1 MTIRLICLVL
11 LLGGGLALAQEGEP
25 QEPPKEE
32 KPAEPAITFTDQ
44 EVQNFV
50 ATFEQTYKNKD
61 LPQEDAVA
69 TLANLKNAYAYLKG
83 LGDQRSKEQV
93 KLQKDIVTLIAKKGL
108 FVRKRPL
115 VNLACAQKLGE
126 IGDPD
131 AAAPLAKWLESVLE
145 DKSPNPTA
153 VEAGFLSLAWIGP
166 DDKATLELVLNY
178 ASKGKHPDNT
188 VAAHAIKA
196 CREWR
201 QLDGK
206 MRKEFYDKISLYL
219 QGLYSSWKSGDA
231 KQRGTYEQR
240 YKAVE
245 TDGLETLQQLGDG
258 TKFEDP
264 NAARSW
270 WNEHKKKRWDDYV
283 GPRFRAAPAAPAK
296 EDKP

>member
-1 MTIRLICLVL
+1 MTIRPFSLVL
-11 LLGGGLALAQEGEP
+11 LLGGGLVLAQEGDP

-32 KPAEPAITFTDQ
+32 KPAAPVITFTDQ
-44 EVQNFV
+44 EVENFI

-69 TLANLKNAYAYLKG
+69 TLANLKNAYEYLKG
-83 LGDQRSKEQV
+83 LGDQRSKEQA
-93 KLQKDIVTLIAKKGL
+93 KLQKEIVTLIAKKGL

-131 AAAPLAKWLESVLE
+131 GSAPLAKWIEGVLE
-145 DKSPNPTA
+145 DKSPNPQA
-153 VEAGFLSLAWIGP
+153 VEAGFMSLAWIGP
-166 DDKATLELVLNY
+166 DDKTTLELVLNY
-178 ASKGKHPDNT
+178 ASKGKHTDNT
-188 VAAHAIKA
+188 VAAHAIRA
-196 CREWR
+196 CKEWR

-219 QGLYSSWKSGDA
+219 QGLYNSWKGGDP
-231 KQRGTYEQR
+231 KQKGTFEQR

-245 TDGLETLQQLGDG
+245 TDGLEALKELGDG

-264 NAARSW
+264 NAAREW
-270 WNEHKKKRWDDYV
+270 YNENKKKKWDDYV
-283 GPRFRAAPAAPAK
+283 GPRFRAAPAAAPK